1 MNFKSGT
8 KYKAETPSGQ
18 KYSAFLPE
26 LINKEFT
33 WKDPQIDL
41 LLEQARGW
49 IGELNAY
56 SKLVPNVE
64 YFIQSHVAK
73 EAEQSS
79 RIEGTKTTLE
89 ELYLD
94 IADLTDSEKVNDQE
108 EVKNYIKALNESVK
122 ELTSESGLPLCTRLV
137 CDTHKILLSGVRGYS
152 RNPGKIRKIQN
163 KIGGGHGTFEDAVF
177 IPPSPDKVE
186 DLLKDLENF
195 WNNSDLHIPNLIKTA
210 LSHYQFETIHP
221 FEDGNGRTGRLIII
235 LQLISY
241 KMLEKPT
248 LYLSDYFEKNRP
260 AYYDALSRVRESHDI
275 EHWIKFFL
283 IGVADTAKKGKETLE
298 KIIDLRIKYETLI
311 SGGIGVKRQK
321 LARELIVALFEK
333 PVVTA
338 KDVESILNITKPTA
352 HSLVDD
358 LERVGI
364 LKEKTGLSRNRIF
377 TLHEYLALF
386 NN

>member
-1 MNFKSGT
+1 MSFKSGL
-8 KYKAETPSGQ
+8 KYQVETSSGH

-26 LINKEFT
+26 LINKEFA
-33 WKDPQIDL
+33 WKDPQIDI

-73 EAEQSS
+73 EAEQSN

-94 IADLTDSEKVNDQE
+94 ITDLNDNEKVNDQE
-108 EVKNYIKALNESVK
+108 EVKNYIKALNESAK
-122 ELTSESGLPLCTRLV
+122 QLISEGGLPLCIRLV

-152 RNPGKIRKIQN
+152 RNPGKVRKIQN

-195 WNNSDLHIPNLIKTA
+195 WNNNDLHIPNLIKTA

-241 KMLEKPT
+241 GMLEKPT
-248 LYLSDYFEKNRP
+248 LYLSDYFEKNRS
-260 AYYDALSRVRESHDI
+260 AYYDALSRVRESNDI

-283 IGVADTAKKGKETLE
+283 IGVAETAKKGKETLE
-298 KIIDLRIKYETLI
+298 KIIDLRSKYDMLI
-311 SGGIGVKRQK
+311 SGGVGIKRQK
-321 LARELIVALFEK
+321 LARELLIALFEK
-333 PVVTA
+333 PVITA

-352 HSLVDD
+352 HSLVTD

-377 TLHEYLALF
+377 TLHEYLSLF

>member
-1 MNFKSGT
+1 MAFKSGT
-8 KYKAETPSGQ
+8 KYKAETPNGH
-18 KYSAFLPE
+18 KYLAFLPE
-26 LINKEFT
+26 SINKEFS
-33 WKDPQIDL
+33 WKDPQIDT

-49 IGELNAY
+49 VGELNAY

-94 IADLTDSEKVNDQE
+94 KDDLADSEKVNDQE
-108 EVKNYIKALNESVK
+108 EVKNYIKALNGSVK
-122 ELTSESGLPLCTRLV
+122 ELATEGGLPLCKRLV
-137 CDTHKILLSGVRGYS
+137 CNTHKILLSGVRGYS
-152 RNPGKIRKIQN
+152 RNSGEIRKIQN

-177 IPPSPDKVE
+177 IPPTPDKVN
-186 DLLKDLENF
+186 DLLEDLENF
-195 WNNSDLHIPNLIKTA
+195 WNNNDLQIPNLIKVA

-221 FEDGNGRTGRLIII
+221 FEDGNGRVGRLIII

-260 AYYDALSRVRESHDI
+260 AYYDALSRVRESNDI

-283 IGVADTAKKGKETLE
+283 IGVSETAKKGKETLE
-298 KIIDLRIKYETLI
+298 KIIDLRIKYEVLI
-311 SGGIGVKRQK
+311 NGGIGTKKQK
-321 LARELIVALFEK
+321 LARDLLIALFER

-338 KDVESILNITKPTA
+338 KDVEKLLNITKPTA
-352 HSLVDD
+352 HALVTD
-358 LERVGI
+358 LQKIGI

>member
-1 MNFKSGT
+1 MAFKSGT
-8 KYKAETPSGQ
+8 KYKAETPNGH
-18 KYSAFLPE
+18 KYLAFLPE
-26 LINKEFT
+26 SINKEFS
-33 WKDPQIDL
+33 WKDPQIDTI
-41 LLEQARGW
+41 LEQARGW
-49 IGELNAY
+49 VGELNAY

-94 IADLTDSEKVNDQE
+94 KDDLADSEKVDDQE

-122 ELTSESGLPLCTRLV
+122 ELTIEGGLPLCKRLV
-137 CDTHKILLSGVRGYS
+137 CNTHKTLLSGVRGYS
-152 RNPGKIRKIQN
+152 RNPGEIRKIQN

-177 IPPSPDKVE
+177 IPPTPDKVN
-186 DLLKDLENF
+186 DLLKDLEQF
-195 WNNSDLHIPNLIKTA
+195 WNNNDLHIPNLIKVA

-221 FEDGNGRTGRLIII
+221 FEDGNGRVGRLIII

-260 AYYDALSRVRESHDI
+260 AYYDALSRVRESNDI

-283 IGVADTAKKGKETLE
+283 IGVSETAKKGKETLE
-298 KIIDLRIKYETLI
+298 KIIDLRIKYDVLI
-311 SGGIGVKRQK
+311 NGGIGTKKQK
-321 LARELIVALFEK
+321 LARDLLIALFER

-338 KDVESILNITKPTA
+338 KDVEKLLNITKPTA
-352 HSLVDD
+352 HALVTD
-358 LERVGI
+358 LEKIGI

>member
-1 MNFKSGT
+1 MAFKSGS
-8 KYKAETPSGQ
+8 KYKAETPNGL

-26 LINKEFT
+26 SINKDFT
-33 WKDPQIDL
+33 WKDPQIDT

-49 IGELNAY
+49 VGELNAY

-94 IADLTDSEKVNDQE
+94 KADLSDSEKVNDQE

-122 ELTSESGLPLCTRLV
+122 ELTSKGGLPLCKRLV
-137 CDTHKILLSGVRGYS
+137 CDAHKVLLSGVRGYS
-152 RNPGKIRKIQN
+152 RNPGQIRKIQN
-163 KIGGGHGTFEDAVF
+163 KIGGGHGTLADAVF
-177 IPPSPDKVE
+177 VPPTPDKVD
-186 DLLKDLENF
+186 DLLTDLELF
-195 WNNSDLHIPNLIKTA
+195 WNNNELHIPNLIKTA

-221 FEDGNGRTGRLIII
+221 FEDGNGRVGRLIII
-235 LQLISY
+235 LQLMSCN
-241 KMLEKPT
+241 MLEKPT
-248 LYLSDYFEKNRP
+248 LYLSDYFEKNRS
-260 AYYDALSRVRESHDI
+260 AYYDALSRVRESNDI

-283 IGVADTAKKGKETLE
+283 IGVAETAKKGKETLE
-298 KIIDLRIKYETLI
+298 KIIDLRSKYETLI
-311 SGGIGVKRQK
+311 SGGIGAKKQK
-321 LARELIVALFEK
+321 LARELIIALFEK

-338 KDVESILNITKPTA
+338 KDVEGMLNITKPTA
-352 HSLVDD
+352 HALVTD
-358 LERVGI
+358 LERIGI

-377 TLHEYLALF
+377 TLHEYLGLF

>member
-18 KYSAFLPE
+18 KYLAFLPE

-33 WKDPQIDL
+33 WRDSQIDL

-94 IADLTDSEKVNDQE
+94 IADLVDSEKINDQE
-108 EVKNYIKALNESVK
+108 EVKNYIKALNQSVK
-122 ELTSESGLPLCTRLV
+122 ELVAEDGLPLCTRLI
-137 CDTHKILLSGVRGYS
+137 CNTHKILLSGVRGYS

-177 IPPSPDKVE
+177 IPPSPDKVD

-195 WNNSDLHIPNLIKTA
+195 WNNNDLQIPNLIKTA
-210 LSHYQFETIHP
+210 LAHYQFETIHP

-235 LQLISY
+235 LQLMSY

-248 LYLSDYFEKNRP
+248 LYLSDYFEKNRS
-260 AYYDALSRVRESHDI
+260 AYYDALSRVRESDDI

-283 IGVADTAKKGKETLE
+283 IGVAETAKKGKETLE
-298 KIIDLRIKYETLI
+298 KIIDLRSKYETLI
-311 SGGIGVKRQK
+311 VRYIGPKKQK
-321 LARELIVALFEK
+321 LARELIVLLFEK

-338 KDVESILNITKPTA
+338 KDVERMLSVTKPTA
-352 HSLVDD
+352 QALVSD
-358 LERVGI
+358 LEKSGI
-364 LKEKTGLSRNRIF
+364 LKEKTGMLKNRIY
-377 TLHEYLALF
+377 TLHDYLALF
-386 NN
+386 NS